1 MKIIK
6 KVGKNVLCNLTGG
19 AVVVLVLNI
28 YSRIVETSLSFNAWQ
43 SLLFALVVLILG
55 GLIGCLYELE
65 EDK

>member
-6 KVGKNVLCNLTGG
+6 KIGKNVLCNLTGG

-43 SLLFALVVLILG
+43 SLLFVLVVLILG

>member
-6 KVGKNVLCNLTGG
+6 KVTKNVLCNLTGG

-43 SLLFALVVLILG
+43 SLLFVLVVLILG
-55 GLIGCLYELE
+55 GLIGYLYELE